1 MYACARTPCTSMWL
15 TDNGVFSSPHQR
27 AGLGSTVYPPQ
38 DSTCVPLPHTKGQG
52 NTVVTAGS
60 VPCRKPG
67 IAVFTMMPLPSI
79 ARSMECAAM
88 AAWFAAA
95 SPATY
100 VGCTLRKAPS

>member
-1 MYACARTPCTSMWL
+1 M
-15 TDNGVFSSPHQR
+15 
-27 AGLGSTVYPPQ
+27 
-38 DSTCVPLPHTKGQG
+38 
-52 NTVVTAGS
+52 
-60 VPCRKPG
+60 
-67 IAVFTMMPLPSI
+67 FTMMPLPSI